1 MGSSTASIR
10 NDNREKGGISI
21 KIVFLEAQ
29 SLGEDMD
36 LSVFSK
42 LGEVVIY
49 QVDTPAENAGRIQD
63 ADVVIM
69 NKIAMNEAL
78 LKDAKNLKLI
88 CVTATG
94 TDCIDVEYCASR
106 GIAVSNVVGYSTE
119 SVVQH
124 TFALLF
130 YLWEKCRF
138 YDEYVKGGEYE
149 NAVGFGCYPEKFHE
163 LAGKTWGII
172 GLGNIGRRVAKI
184 AEVFGCQ
191 VLYYSTS
198 GRNSNSDFCR
208 AELEE
213 LLEKSDIVSIH
224 APLND
229 DTRGLINR
237 ESLARM
243 KKTAVLLNLGRGG
256 IVVDEDLTQALEQG
270 QIAAAGLDVLNQE
283 PISRENPLNRIKDS
297 RKLYITPHIAWAAV
311 ESRQRCVMEVYRNIE
326 SFQKGIVRNEVQP

>member
-1 MGSSTASIR
+1 MMVL
-10 NDNREKGGISI
+10 

-36 LSVFSK
+36 LSVFLQ

-49 QVDTPAENAGRIQD
+49 QVDTPSENAGRIQD
-63 ADVVIM
+63 ADVVVM

-138 YDEYVKGGEYE
+138 YDEYVKDGEYA
-149 NAVGFGCYPEKFHE
+149 NAVGFGCYPEKFRE

-184 AEVFGCQ
+184 AEAFGCQ

-198 GRNSNSDFCR
+198 GRNSNSDFRR

-229 DTRGLINR
+229 NTRGLINR
-237 ESLARM
+237 ETLAGM

-326 SFQKGIVRNEVQP
+326 SFQKGIVRNEVRP